1 MWINRHAGRTTM
13 TVSFPD
19 NPVARHS
26 VHRYIAA
33 LSLAFSDAANTAADW
48 IEQLNHMAN
57 TSDECVV
64 CVGGR

>member
-1 MWINRHAGRTTM
+1 
-13 TVSFPD
+13 
-19 NPVARHS
+19 

-57 TSDECVV
+57 TSDECAV